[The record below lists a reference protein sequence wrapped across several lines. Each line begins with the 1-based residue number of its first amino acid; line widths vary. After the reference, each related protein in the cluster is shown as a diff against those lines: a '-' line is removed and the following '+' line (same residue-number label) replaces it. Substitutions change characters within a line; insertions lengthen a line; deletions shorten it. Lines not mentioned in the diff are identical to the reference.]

1 MSEQHQ
7 KSGKDE
13 DFYSDNEHEENHIDE
28 KWLVSYSDMMTL
40 LFGFFVMM
48 YVLSTSNKA
57 KMEEALQ
64 QISKEGFN
72 SEKVEQKADDPKPV
86 ITNMEKTGPAADDIL
101 IELKKK
107 EEKKKKE
114 MEDSLI
120 QAKADV
126 VKSEEELKAALEKI
140 KKMEESQALVSTDKT
155 DQEKKLKDYEDKLK
169 LLEKAALEKDEEL
182 KKIAIEKDEEIKRL
196 SAASS
201 AQQKDASKS
210 KDEADLLKKLKKNM
224 IDLESNLKLAD
235 VKSKELAKENAMLKQ
250 KIDDTPKIKDDD
262 HFMMVFVR
270 WETEKHD
277 IDMIIEDPKGNIF
290 NYKKRTIANTPGEF
304 VVDSTQG
311 PGVESWVTNKTIQ
324 GTYKVTFKFY
334 NQYGNKKDA
343 VIKPSIFNNL
353 KVEKLPEIT
362 LNFSQK
368 KEKTVLIKVAKDGQ
382 FTVVQ

>member
-1 MSEQHQ
+1 MPEHHR
-7 KSGKDE
+7 KDE

-28 KWLVSYSDMMTL
+28 KWLISYSDMMTL

-48 YVLSTSNKA
+48 YVLSTSNKV

-72 SEKVEQKADDPKPV
+72 SEKVEKKTDDPKSV
-86 ITNMEKTGPAADDIL
+86 TTIMEKTAPAADDIL

-107 EEKKKKE
+107 EEKNRKE
-114 MEDSLI
+114 LEHSLI

-126 VKSEEELKAALEKI
+126 TKNEQELKVALEKI
-140 KKMEESQALVSTDKT
+140 KKMEESQAVVSSDKT
-155 DQEKKLKDYEDKLK
+155 NQEKKLKEYE
-169 LLEKAALEKDEEL
+169 
-182 KKIAIEKDEEIKRL
+182 
-196 SAASS
+196 
-201 AQQKDASKS
+201 
-210 KDEADLLKKLKKNM
+210 N
-224 IDLESNLKLAD
+224 NLKLAE

-277 IDMIIEDPKGNIF
+277 IDMTIEDPMGNIF
-290 NYKKRTIANTPGEF
+290 NYKKRTIANAPGEF
-304 VVDSTQG
+304 VVDTTQG
-311 PGVESWVTNKTIQ
+311 PGVESWVTNKTVQ
-324 GTYKVTFKFY
+324 GIYKVTFKFY

-353 KVEKLPEIT
+353 KVEELPEIT
-362 LNFSQK
+362 LNFTQK
-368 KEKTVLIKVAKDGQ
+368 KEKTVLIEVAKDGQ